1 MVLKLDKAEAKN
13 PWKLITKPTLFEKR
27 VAPLRSRLVLIWT
40 AYFTLAAFVITYFLE
55 SIKNKIHNSK
65 ELQKLIPFNLID
77 TLDYKAKE
85 SWGEN
90 FEIFAESKLIKN
102 SPNKIGILGLGENK
116 KELINIISS
125 LLKSYLNENQIYICE
140 NLTQIKE
147 TEAQIL
153 IFETN
158 TIERSELAKFL
169 TRLNN
174 QDLNIMGWF
183 LIEK

>member
-1 MVLKLDKAEAKN
+1 M
-13 PWKLITKPTLFEKR
+13 
-27 VAPLRSRLVLIWT
+27 
-40 AYFTLAAFVITYFLE
+40 
-55 SIKNKIHNSK
+55 
-65 ELQKLIPFNLID
+65 
-77 TLDYKAKE
+77 
-85 SWGEN
+85 GEN
-90 FEIFAESKLIKN
+90 IQIFAESKLFKN
-102 SPNKIGILGLGENK
+102 SPDKIGILGIGENK
-116 KELINIISS
+116 NDSINVISS